1 MADQQPPQAATSTQ
15 PSPHNNRNHRHK
27 HRHHKRHKQQQPNGV
42 ESPNGE
48 SHHEAA
54 SVEHIAS
61 QPTPPAAPQA
71 EMRTNVHS
79 TKTPSH
85 VTQREQQHDSLNHR
99 HNKSYRDNR
108 DKHEH
113 QERPDR
119 TAHPDVSK
127 EQREQKEQPH
137 KENRHRDNSHD
148 ERRDGR
154 HRNQRPQPNN
164 DAAIDPAASQD
175 QSSAPHQPRNERAE
189 RIEQKARSERPQRFE
204 RSERGDKPE
213 RHFGNRTDARPDKPS
228 ESSPEDHTDTRPE
241 RRTQGRSEGRSEG
254 RPEGRPD
261 SPIMAYYTRRAMF
274 SDYGG
279 QGGYEEDEEPTSVE
293 EKEELVF
300 EPAKTIGAPGM
311 NLDQPNLYTGARGAA
326 IRILSRVERSD
337 TYLDRALEHE
347 LEYSDLNA
355 LDRALLT
362 ELVHGVLRWQSK
374 LDWVLT
380 GFYHG
385 EFVKCITPV
394 KNAMRI
400 ALYQVMFLTKI
411 PPFAAVNESVELIK
425 RLKGARSANLVNAV
439 LRNILHNINNIRY
452 PIRDQDPTRYLSI
465 MYGHPSWL
473 VRRWLQRFGEEQ
485 TEQLLKMNNER
496 PKVALRLSPLQ
507 GSRED
512 LAKYLDDQQIK
523 QWESPYDERFILV
536 GSLSAVREWE
546 SFQSG
551 WFSVQDPSA
560 AMVVRLAHPQAGQTV
575 LDLCSAPGGKATFAA
590 ELMQNQG
597 RVIALDKYDGK
608 LDIVR
613 ENAQRLRLTCI
624 ETRSADARTV
634 SPFDALSTAAA
645 QEQSQR
651 EQVAL
656 EQAARAEQE
665 RRDGKNKKSR
675 RDKNEKFFERR
686 EEKPVVKTIPPEEL
700 ADIVFV
706 DAPCSGT
713 GTLAKKPDIRW
724 KLDTDSFP
732 ALTKLQRDILRN
744 ATELVKVGGILVYS
758 TCTIEPEENMGTAQW
773 FLEHFPHFELERA
786 EEFLPESVCADGFMQ
801 TFPHVHKTDGA
812 FAARFVRKS

>member
-1 MADQQPPQAATSTQ
+1 
-15 PSPHNNRNHRHK
+15 
-27 HRHHKRHKQQQPNGV
+27 
-42 ESPNGE
+42 
-48 SHHEAA
+48 
-54 SVEHIAS
+54 
-61 QPTPPAAPQA
+61 
-71 EMRTNVHS
+71 
-79 TKTPSH
+79 
-85 VTQREQQHDSLNHR
+85 
-99 HNKSYRDNR
+99 
-108 DKHEH
+108 
-113 QERPDR
+113 
-119 TAHPDVSK
+119 
-127 EQREQKEQPH
+127 
-137 KENRHRDNSHD
+137 
-148 ERRDGR
+148 
-154 HRNQRPQPNN
+154 
-164 DAAIDPAASQD
+164 
-175 QSSAPHQPRNERAE
+175 
-189 RIEQKARSERPQRFE
+189 
-204 RSERGDKPE
+204 
-213 RHFGNRTDARPDKPS
+213 
-228 ESSPEDHTDTRPE
+228 
-241 RRTQGRSEGRSEG
+241 
-254 RPEGRPD
+254 
-261 SPIMAYYTRRAMF
+261 MF
-274 SDYGG
+274 SDYG
-279 QGGYEEDEEPTSVE
+279 QGGYEDDEEPATKE

-300 EPAKTIGAPGM
+300 PPAQTIGAPGM
-311 NLDQPNLYTGARGAA
+311 NLEQPNLYTGARGAA

-347 LEYSDLNA
+347 LEHSDLNA

-452 PIRDQDPTRYLSI
+452 PIREQDPTRHLSI

-473 VRRWLQRFGEEQ
+473 VRRWLHRFGEEQ
-485 TEQLLKMNNER
+485 TELLLKTNNER

-512 LAKYLDDQQIK
+512 LVKYLDEQQIK

-546 SFQSG
+546 SFQGG

-560 AMVVRLAHPQAGQTV
+560 ALVVRLASPQAGQTV
-575 LDLCSAPGGKATFAA
+575 LDLCAAPGGKATFAA
-590 ELMQNQG
+590 ELMLNQG

-608 LDIVR
+608 LDTVR
-613 ENAQRLRLTCI
+613 ENAARLRLSCI

-634 SPFDALSTAAA
+634 TPFEALSTIAA

-651 EQVAL
+651 EQIAR
-656 EQAARAEQE
+656 EQAVRAEQE
-665 RRDGKNKKSR
+665 RRDGKNKKNR

-686 EEKPVVKTIPPEEL
+686 EEKPVIKTISPEEL
-700 ADIVFV
+700 ADVVFV

-713 GTLAKKPDIRW
+713 GTLSKKPDIRW

-744 ATELVKVGGILVYS
+744 AAELVKVGGTLVYS
-758 TCTIEPEENMGTAQW
+758 TCTIEPEENTGTAAW
-773 FLEHFPHFELERA
+773 FLEHFPNFALEPA
-786 EEFLPESVCADGFMQ
+786 EQYLPEAVCKDGFMQ
-801 TFPHVHKTDGA
+801 TFPHIHKTDGA
-812 FAARFVRKS
+812 FAARFVRKA